1 MKNKSLYKYVVI
13 ACSSLILSA
22 CVIPALVEK
31 NLDNTV
37 PVSYANATDTIN
49 IASLKRAVFYE
60 DRYLTALID
69 SALAYNQEL
78 NIILQEIAIS
88 QNEIQARK
96 GDYLPSVNLRAG
108 AGVDKV
114 GRYTSQ
120 GANDANTD
128 IEPGKATP
136 DPLQDYM
143 VGAFASWEVDIWHK
157 LRNAKKAAAAR
168 YLSSVEGRN
177 FMITNLVSEIADA
190 YYELLAYDNQLSLVR
205 EYIDIQTNALRIV
218 RIQKQAGAVTE
229 LAVKKFEAE
238 VLSTQSLQFVIL
250 QRITE
255 TENRINFLLGRYP
268 QVIPRDSQ
276 SFETSISDDVQS
288 GIPSQLMENRA
299 DIRRME
305 FELEAANLDVKV
317 AKARFYPSFDIT
329 AGVGFQAFNPS
340 YFIKSPES
348 IIYSLAGDLA
358 APLINR
364 KAIKADYMNANAHQ
378 IQVIYDYER
387 TILNA
392 YIEVANLVAK
402 STNLAASYDLKAQE
416 VAVLN
421 QSIAIAN
428 GLFTSAKADYI
439 EVLTTQRDALDARL
453 ELIEFKQQQLVA
465 RVHLYRALGG
475 GWK

>member
-1 MKNKSLYKYVVI
+1 MV
-13 ACSSLILSA
+13 ACTAMILSA
-22 CVIPALVEK
+22 CAIPALVEK
-31 NLDNTV
+31 NLDKAV
-37 PVSYANATDTIN
+37 PESYANSTDTTN
-49 IASLKRAVFYE
+49 MASVNRSLFYE

-69 SALAYNQEL
+69 TALAHNQEL

-190 YYELLAYDNQLSLVR
+190 YYELLALDNQLSLVR
-205 EYIDIQTNALRIV
+205 EYIEIQTSALRIV
-218 RIQKQAGAVTE
+218 RIQKQAGEVTE

-238 VLSTQSLQFVIL
+238 VLSTKSLQFIIL

-255 TENRINFLLGRYP
+255 TENRINYLLGRYP
-268 QVIPRDSQ
+268 QPIPRDSQ
-276 SFETSISDDVQS
+276 SFDVSISNTVQA

-299 DIRRME
+299 DIRQME

-340 YFIKSPES
+340 YFIQAPES
-348 IIYSLAGDLA
+348 ILYSLAGDLA

-364 KAIKADYMNANAHQ
+364 KAIKADYMNANARQ

-392 YIEVANLVAK
+392 YIEVANQVSK

-421 QSIAIAN
+421 QSIVIAN

-453 ELIEFKQQQLVA
+453 ELIEFKQQQLVT
-465 RVHLYRALGG
+465 RVNLYRALGG

>member
-1 MKNKSLYKYVVI
+1 MKKIKGYRLGVI
-13 ACSSLILSA
+13 ACSTLLLSA
-22 CVIPALVEK
+22 CAIPALVEK
-31 NLDNTV
+31 KMDKTV
-37 PVSYANATDTIN
+37 PETYANSTDTTN
-49 IASLKRAVFYE
+49 MASLKRSIFFE
-60 DRYLTALID
+60 DQYLSALID
-69 SALAYNQEL
+69 TALAHNQEL

-96 GDYLPSVNLRAG
+96 GEYLPSVNLRAG

-128 IEPGKATP
+128 IAPGLETP
-136 DPLQDYM
+136 DPLQDYR

-157 LRNAKKAAAAR
+157 LRNAKKSAAAR
-168 YLSSVEGRN
+168 YLSSIEGRN
-177 FMITNLVSEIADA
+177 FMITNVVAEIADS
-190 YYELLAYDNQLSLVR
+190 YYELLALDNQLSLVR
-205 EYIDIQTNALRIV
+205 EYIDIQKNALRIV
-218 RIQKQAGAVTE
+218 RIQKQAGEVTE

-238 VLSTQSLQFVIL
+238 VLSTQALQYDIL
-250 QRITE
+250 QRIRE

-268 QVIPRDSQ
+268 QPIQRDSQ
-276 SFETSISDDVQS
+276 SFEMPVSDAIEA
-288 GIPSQLMENRA
+288 GIPSQLMENRT
-299 DIRRME
+299 DIRQME
-305 FELEAANLDVKV
+305 YELEAANLDVKV
-317 AKARFYPSFDIT
+317 AKARFYPSFDIS

-340 YFIKSPES
+340 YFIQSPES

-364 KAIKADYMNANAHQ
+364 KAIKADYMNANARQ
-378 IQVIYDYER
+378 IQVIYDYQR

-392 YIEVANLVAK
+392 YIEVANQVSK
-402 STNLAASYDLKAQE
+402 TSNLAASYDLKAQE

-421 QSIAIAN
+421 QSIVIAN

-453 ELIEFKQQQLVA
+453 ELIEYKQQQLIT
-465 RVHLYRALGG
+465 RVNLYRALGG
-475 GWK
+475 GWR